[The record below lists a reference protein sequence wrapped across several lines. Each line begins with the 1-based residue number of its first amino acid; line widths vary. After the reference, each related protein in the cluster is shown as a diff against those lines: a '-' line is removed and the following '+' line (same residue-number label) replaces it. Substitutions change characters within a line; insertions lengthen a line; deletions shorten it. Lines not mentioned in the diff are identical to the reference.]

1 MNKSNKKKLKFN
13 RKTGFVIMFLL
24 PAVLL
29 FAIIY
34 AYPLA
39 NIFITSF
46 SKWNYKNLSSPKFLG
61 FGHMFD
67 NYIKLFTTDYYFMS
81 ALLNSL
87 KWVLLVL
94 VIQVPL
100 AIIVA
105 FVLSKRPRGWKLVRN
120 TYIIPNI
127 ISTSAIGLIF
137 LNLYDPA
144 RGAVTQIINSLSS
157 SNDVNILASGGSAFW
172 GVTFSFVLFGGTA
185 MLLVLSQISAI
196 SPDLYEAARI
206 DGANSF
212 QIDTKIVLPLLK
224 PIIGTIAILATN
236 YGLLLYN
243 EIALLTGGG
252 PDKATYSLSYYIYQ
266 TAMGS
271 SKLNFSLANT
281 AGVVQF
287 ILGLVLVGLISKV
300 FKMDKSHI

>member
-1 MNKSNKKKLKFN
+1 MGIKNKVKFKFNKKM
-13 RKTGFVIMFLL
+13 GFVIMFLL

-46 SKWNYKNLSSPKFLG
+46 SKWNYKNLSSPEFLG

-67 NYIKLFTTDYYFMS
+67 NYIKLFTNDYYFLTS
-81 ALLNSL
+81 LFNSL
-87 KWVLLVL
+87 KWVLLVIF
-94 VIQVPL
+94 IQIPL
-100 AIIVA
+100 SVIVA
-105 FVLSKRPRGWKLVRN
+105 FILSKKPFGWKLVRN

-144 RGAVTQIINSLSS
+144 RGAVTQILNSLNPF
-157 SNDVNILASGGSAFW
+157 NDINILASGNSAFW
-172 GVTFSFVLFGGTA
+172 GVTFSFVLFGGTS
-185 MLLVLSQISAI
+185 MLLVLSQISAV
-196 SPDLYEAARI
+196 SSELYEAAEI
-206 DGANSF
+206 DGANPF
-212 QIDTKIVLPLLK
+212 QIDTKIVFPLLK
-224 PIIGTIAILATN
+224 PIIGTITILATN

-281 AGVVQF
+281 AGVIQF
-287 ILGLVLVGLISKV
+287 LLGLLLVLLISKV
-300 FKMDKSHI
+300 FKTSKSYN

>member
-1 MNKSNKKKLKFN
+1 
-13 RKTGFVIMFLL
+13 
-24 PAVLL
+24 
-29 FAIIY
+29 
-34 AYPLA
+34 
-39 NIFITSF
+39 
-46 SKWNYKNLSSPKFLG
+46 
-61 FGHMFD
+61 MFD